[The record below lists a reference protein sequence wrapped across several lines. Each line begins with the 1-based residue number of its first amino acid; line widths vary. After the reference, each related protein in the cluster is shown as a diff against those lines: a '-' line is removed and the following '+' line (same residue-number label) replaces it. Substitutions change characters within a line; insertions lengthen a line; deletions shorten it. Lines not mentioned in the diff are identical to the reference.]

1 MKILI
6 SINVEVAGEPSPG
19 VDVDIQQDCKSEIQ
33 EQFCE
38 VKLSSH
44 DTKYS

>member
-19 VDVDIQQDCKSEIQ
+19 VDNRYTTRLHIGNSGAVLRSEAH
-33 EQFCE
+33 
-38 VKLSSH
+38 L
-44 DTKYS
+44 T